1 MSGGEEG
8 GSFSRGSESDSEAI
22 ESGPIQPAASY
33 HQHGVGEM
41 ELEGAGEL
49 AAPAAAA
56 LRAGGEGAGG
66 ARDSVGYVRDATSVT
81 SVRDCEGL
89 SARGGGMQVS
99 RSGGGDGGGGR
110 RDGERGARSGE
121 SGVSGVG
128 DTSEEAISSAIR
140 AHTNTHHTTEDA
152 IRSAMRTAMDAGIP
166 LDDLDEL

>member
-1 MSGGEEG
+1 MSGDEEG

-22 ESGPIQPAASY
+22 EPGPIQPTASS
-33 HQHGVGEM
+33 HQQRGVGEM
-41 ELEGAGEL
+41 ELEGAGVL
-49 AAPAAAA
+49 GAPAAAA

-66 ARDSVGYVRDATSVT
+66 ARDSVGHVRDATSVT
-81 SVRDCEGL
+81 SVSACEGL
-89 SARGGGMQVS
+89 PARGGGMQVS

-121 SGVSGVG
+121 SGGG